1 MLDHFILTQ
10 SSLSHITHSLS
21 RAELISAVNSIVDG
35 LKSFSPT
42 DSDPKAVQ
50 RRTHWLADVL
60 DQEAISTEDQIALTA
75 VLGATHIHEAKMDL
89 HSTIQQFTDDYLA
102 IRNDLLDAQ
111 SRISK
116 LEDFVRVLTLQ
127 RTTPADSPKLAQ
139 RMELTSTNGQNLDLS
154 VPKGNALVP
163 LSSSRTPSPTP
174 SSTNSRLREGE
185 RIRWIAEDPY
195 SADAFEIAAAND
207 KLRLHAVQEA
217 KKTNTRL
224 DETVG
229 LADRSATPVA
239 SDANEVKDESVPE
252 GGSASSTSAQA
263 AARET
268 EIITALDHL
277 RSQTSQFKQ
286 FAKDEKLRLRA
297 AQDAQKIRTRLEENV
312 GFADPS
318 RTHVAPDANKVKEES
333 VSEHG
338 TASSA
343 SGQAATSNEKQPHQ
357 NTFFTGNDKPL
368 PPVPAAQAFPQT
380 DLNHNSG
387 KRKYTPTD
395 VDPDPSTMAQKETG
409 PSATTAFDSSPSS
422 AATFALAKAVPA
434 VTQSPQVVTSVR
446 PKGKTTKWKDPPIFQ
461 DDEPTSTPTP
471 VQFSVSSPAFNADGQ
486 SKASTGH
493 GTENQKPVS
502 QASQHV
508 DPQQAPPKTSTPNEN
523 IRQMGSI
530 VKVLQENKKL
540 DEDRPLQK
548 KSEKKPVFA
557 SADAMMTMVK
567 SIAPDSGYVV
577 SPKPAAAAAPANP
590 AVPKTWVGL
599 AASANKSVAMPAA
612 PTLSPPAQAAKPAA
626 AHKAAPTPAA
636 SQAAVAASPGY
647 IVGSKPDVVVN
658 SQAAVPRAPSVPS
671 ILPTA
676 APAMASRNDST
687 PPIDGSISQSS
698 FLEAPQVPSKKRKS
712 AVKLVKPETELVLP
726 TTASSSTTSSSIKQ
740 ENPAKASL
748 PGSSAGPSTP
758 QAPAVTSTRA
768 STSPSTV
775 ATSSPLTP
783 AQAPTIKI
791 TQAKQAM
798 AASVSAPEFTPSRP
812 TGTASSSSTSPSPKK
827 EMAIPENL
835 RKQMSASMQAIF
847 TGNLKRG

>member
-1 MLDHFILTQ
+1 MLDHFTLTQ
-10 SSLSHITHSLS
+10 SSLSHITHLLS
-21 RAELISAVNSIVDG
+21 RAKLTSAVNSIVEG

-174 SSTNSRLREGE
+174 STTNSRLREGE

-217 KKTNTRL
+217 KKTSTRL

-239 SDANEVKDESVPE
+239 SDANEVKDESVSE
-252 GGSASSTSAQA
+252 GGNASSASGQA
-263 AARET
+263 AAGKMT
-268 EIITALDHL
+268 EDHL
-277 RSQTSQFKQ
+277 RGTVAWSKQ
-286 FAKDEKLRLRA
+286 FAEDEKRKWRA
-297 AQDAQKIRTRLEENV
+297 VQEAKKTRLEENV
-312 GFADPS
+312 GFSDRSHA
-318 RTHVAPDANKVKEES
+318 HAVPDVNKVKDES

-338 TASSA
+338 SLSSA
-343 SGQAATSNEKQPHQ
+343 SGQAAATNDKQLPEDTFIRNE
-357 NTFFTGNDKPL
+357 KPL
-368 PPVPAAQAFPQT
+368 PPVPAAQAFPQS
-380 DLNHNSG
+380 DLNRNAG
-387 KRKYTPTD
+387 KRKYTATD
-395 VDPDPSTMAQKETG
+395 VDPDSSTVAQKETV
-409 PSATTAFDSSPSS
+409 PSATTPFDSSPSS
-422 AATFALAKAVPA
+422 AATFELAKPVPA
-434 VTQSPQVVTSVR
+434 VTQSPQVASSMR
-446 PKGKTTKWKDPPIFQ
+446 PKSKTTKWKDPPIFQ
-461 DDEPTSTPTP
+461 DDEPTST
-471 VQFSVSSPAFNADGQ
+471 FSVSSPAFNAGGQ
-486 SKASTGH
+486 SKVFTGH

-508 DPQQAPPKTSTPNEN
+508 DPQQAPPKTSIPNDN

-577 SPKPAAAAAPANP
+577 SPKPAAAGAPANP
-590 AVPKTWVGL
+590 AVPKTWAGL

-636 SQAAVAASPGY
+636 PQAAVAASPGY

-687 PPIDGSISQSS
+687 PPIDGSISQLS

-798 AASVSAPEFTPSRP
+798 AASASAPEFTPSRP

-847 TGNLKRG
+847 AGNLKRG

>member
-1 MLDHFILTQ
+1 MLDHFALTQ
-10 SSLSHITHSLS
+10 SYLSHISHSLS
-21 RAELISAVNSIVDG
+21 RAKLTSAVNSIVDG
-35 LKSFSPT
+35 LKNFSPT

-174 SSTNSRLREGE
+174 STTNNRLREGE

-217 KKTNTRL
+217 KKTSTRL

-239 SDANEVKDESVPE
+239 SDANEVKDESV
-252 GGSASSTSAQA
+252 
-263 AARET
+263 
-268 EIITALDHL
+268 
-277 RSQTSQFKQ
+277 
-286 FAKDEKLRLRA
+286 
-297 AQDAQKIRTRLEENV
+297 
-312 GFADPS
+312 
-318 RTHVAPDANKVKEES
+318 
-333 VSEHG
+333 SEHG
-338 TASSA
+338 SLSSA
-343 SGQAATSNEKQPHQ
+343 SGQAAATNDKQLPEDTFIRNE
-357 NTFFTGNDKPL
+357 KPL
-368 PPVPAAQAFPQT
+368 PPVPAAQAFPQS
-380 DLNHNSG
+380 DLNRNAG
-387 KRKYTPTD
+387 KRKYTATD
-395 VDPDPSTMAQKETG
+395 VDPDSSTVAQKETV
-409 PSATTAFDSSPSS
+409 PSATTPFDSSPSS
-422 AATFALAKAVPA
+422 AATFELAKPVPA
-434 VTQSPQVVTSVR
+434 VTQSPQVASSMR
-446 PKGKTTKWKDPPIFQ
+446 PKSKTTKWKDPPIFQ
-461 DDEPTSTPTP
+461 DDEPTST
-471 VQFSVSSPAFNADGQ
+471 FSVSSPAFNAGRQ
-486 SKASTGH
+486 SKVSTGH

-508 DPQQAPPKTSTPNEN
+508 DPQQAPPKTSILNDN

-590 AVPKTWVGL
+590 AVPKTWAGL

-636 SQAAVAASPGY
+636 PQAAVAASPGY

-676 APAMASRNDST
+676 TPAMASRNDST
-687 PPIDGSISQSS
+687 PPIDGSISQLS

-740 ENPAKASL
+740 ENPSKASL

-798 AASVSAPEFTPSRP
+798 AASASAPEFTPSRP

-847 TGNLKRG
+847 AGNLKRG

>member
-1 MLDHFILTQ
+1 MLDHFTLTQ
-10 SSLSHITHSLS
+10 SSLSHITHLLS
-21 RAELISAVNSIVDG
+21 RAKLTSAVNSIVEG

-174 SSTNSRLREGE
+174 STTNNRLREGE

-217 KKTNTRL
+217 KKTSTRL

-239 SDANEVKDESVPE
+239 SDANEVKDESV
-252 GGSASSTSAQA
+252 
-263 AARET
+263 
-268 EIITALDHL
+268 
-277 RSQTSQFKQ
+277 
-286 FAKDEKLRLRA
+286 
-297 AQDAQKIRTRLEENV
+297 
-312 GFADPS
+312 
-318 RTHVAPDANKVKEES
+318 
-333 VSEHG
+333 SEHG
-338 TASSA
+338 SLSSA
-343 SGQAATSNEKQPHQ
+343 SGQAAATNDKQLPEDTFIRNE
-357 NTFFTGNDKPL
+357 KPL
-368 PPVPAAQAFPQT
+368 PPVPAAQAFPQS
-380 DLNHNSG
+380 DLNRNAG
-387 KRKYTPTD
+387 KRKYTATD
-395 VDPDPSTMAQKETG
+395 VDPDSSTVAQKETV
-409 PSATTAFDSSPSS
+409 PSATTPFDSSPSS
-422 AATFALAKAVPA
+422 AATFELAKPVPA
-434 VTQSPQVVTSVR
+434 VTQSPQVASSMR
-446 PKGKTTKWKDPPIFQ
+446 PKSKTTKWKDPPIFQ
-461 DDEPTSTPTP
+461 DDEPTST
-471 VQFSVSSPAFNADGQ
+471 FSVSSPAFNAGRQ
-486 SKASTGH
+486 SKVSTGH

-508 DPQQAPPKTSTPNEN
+508 DPQQAPPKTSIPNDN

-577 SPKPAAAAAPANP
+577 SPKPAAAGAPANP
-590 AVPKTWVGL
+590 AVPKTWAGL

-636 SQAAVAASPGY
+636 PQATVAASPGY

-676 APAMASRNDST
+676 TPAMASRNDST
-687 PPIDGSISQSS
+687 PPIDGSISQLS

-791 TQAKQAM
+791 TQAKKAM
-798 AASVSAPEFTPSRP
+798 TASASAPEFTPSRS

-835 RKQMSASMQAIF
+835 RKQMSPSMQAIF
-847 TGNLKRG
+847 AGNLKRA

>member
-1 MLDHFILTQ
+1 MLDHFTLTQ
-10 SSLSHITHSLS
+10 SSLSHITHLLS
-21 RAELISAVNSIVDG
+21 RAKLTSAVNSIVEG

-174 SSTNSRLREGE
+174 STTNSRLREGE

-217 KKTNTRL
+217 KKTSTRL

-239 SDANEVKDESVPE
+239 SDANEVKDESV
-252 GGSASSTSAQA
+252 
-263 AARET
+263 
-268 EIITALDHL
+268 
-277 RSQTSQFKQ
+277 
-286 FAKDEKLRLRA
+286 
-297 AQDAQKIRTRLEENV
+297 
-312 GFADPS
+312 
-318 RTHVAPDANKVKEES
+318 
-333 VSEHG
+333 SEHG
-338 TASSA
+338 SLSSA
-343 SGQAATSNEKQPHQ
+343 SGQAAATNDKQLPEDTFIRNE
-357 NTFFTGNDKPL
+357 KPL
-368 PPVPAAQAFPQT
+368 PPVPAAQAFPQS
-380 DLNHNSG
+380 DLNRNAG
-387 KRKYTPTD
+387 KRKYTATD
-395 VDPDPSTMAQKETG
+395 VDPDSSTVAQKETV
-409 PSATTAFDSSPSS
+409 PSATTPFDSSPSS
-422 AATFALAKAVPA
+422 AATFELAKPVPA
-434 VTQSPQVVTSVR
+434 VTKSPQVASSMR
-446 PKGKTTKWKDPPIFQ
+446 PKSKTTKWKDPPIFQ

-508 DPQQAPPKTSTPNEN
+508 DPQQAPPKTSIPNDN

-687 PPIDGSISQSS
+687 PPIDGSISQLS

-740 ENPAKASL
+740 ENPSKASL

-798 AASVSAPEFTPSRP
+798 AASASAPEFTPSRP

>member
-1 MLDHFILTQ
+1 VLDHFALTQ
-10 SSLSHITHSLS
+10 SYLSHISHSLS
-21 RAELISAVNSIVDG
+21 RAKLTSAVNSIVDG
-35 LKSFSPT
+35 LKNFSPT

-174 SSTNSRLREGE
+174 STTNSRLREGE

-217 KKTNTRL
+217 KKTSTRL

-239 SDANEVKDESVPE
+239 SDANEVKDESV
-252 GGSASSTSAQA
+252 
-263 AARET
+263 
-268 EIITALDHL
+268 
-277 RSQTSQFKQ
+277 
-286 FAKDEKLRLRA
+286 
-297 AQDAQKIRTRLEENV
+297 
-312 GFADPS
+312 
-318 RTHVAPDANKVKEES
+318 
-333 VSEHG
+333 SEHG
-338 TASSA
+338 SLSSA
-343 SGQAATSNEKQPHQ
+343 SGQAAATNDKQLPEDTFIRNE
-357 NTFFTGNDKPL
+357 KPL
-368 PPVPAAQAFPQT
+368 PPVPAAQAFPQS
-380 DLNHNSG
+380 DLNRNAG
-387 KRKYTPTD
+387 KRKYTATD
-395 VDPDPSTMAQKETG
+395 VDPDSSTVAQKETV
-409 PSATTAFDSSPSS
+409 PSATAPFDSSPSS
-422 AATFALAKAVPA
+422 AATFELAKPVPA
-434 VTQSPQVVTSVR
+434 VTQSPQVASSMR
-446 PKGKTTKWKDPPIFQ
+446 PKSKTTKWKDPPIFQ
-461 DDEPTSTPTP
+461 DDEPTST
-471 VQFSVSSPAFNADGQ
+471 FSVSSPAFNAGRQ
-486 SKASTGH
+486 SKVSTGH

-508 DPQQAPPKTSTPNEN
+508 DPQQAPPKTSIPNDN

-577 SPKPAAAAAPANP
+577 SPKPAAAGAPANP
-590 AVPKTWVGL
+590 AVPKTWAGL

-636 SQAAVAASPGY
+636 PQATVAASPGY

-676 APAMASRNDST
+676 TPAMASRNDST

-740 ENPAKASL
+740 ENPSKASL

-798 AASVSAPEFTPSRP
+798 AASASAPEFTPSRP

-847 TGNLKRG
+847 AGNLKRG